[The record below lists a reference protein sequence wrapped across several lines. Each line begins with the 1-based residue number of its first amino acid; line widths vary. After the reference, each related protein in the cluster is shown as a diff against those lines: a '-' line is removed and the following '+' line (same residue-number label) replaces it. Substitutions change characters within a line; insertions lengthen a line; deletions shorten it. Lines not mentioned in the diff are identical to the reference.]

1 MLGDSTLEDL
11 GNGGVIAAA
20 VLAVLLVALSTYD
33 RRLCRHPTV
42 RFFVW
47 GASMVFLP
55 LSSAILYDL
64 RSRVKESKLTGRCN
78 PDVQNMWTLLL
89 WIVLILTIKCNADVA
104 MATVAAA
111 VASPD
116 GSNVHINGQRIR
128 APVEVI
134 AQYAWAAFLIRGSVS
149 HWWDGWAVST

>member
-1 MLGDSTLEDL
+1 MYGHR
-11 GNGGVIAAA
+11 
-20 VLAVLLVALSTYD
+20 Y
-33 RRLCRHPTV
+33 RHPVVHST
-42 RFFVW
+42 FMW
-47 GASMVFLP
+47 GASTVFLSLTSSIISSFLDRSTEPKCDGMLP
-55 LSSAILYDL
+55 LFG
-64 RSRVKESKLTGRCN
+64 KQN

-89 WIVLILTIKCNADVA
+89 WIMLILTIKCNADVA

>member
-1 MLGDSTLEDL
+1 MLGDSTLENL

-20 VLAVLLVALSTYD
+20 VLAVLLVALSTYG

-55 LSSAILYDL
+55 LSSAILCAL
-64 RSRVKESKLTGRCN
+64 RSRVKESKRTRRRN

-89 WIVLILTIKCNADVA
+89 WLVLILTLKCNAN
-104 MATVAAA
+104 MAATAVTAAA
-111 VASPD
+111 SSPVEGDAIVD
-116 GSNVHINGQRIR
+116 GYRIR
-128 APVEVI
+128 PPMENLA
-134 AQYAWAAFLIRGSVS
+134 AYAWLAYLIWFCILVAG
-149 HWWDGWAVST
+149 